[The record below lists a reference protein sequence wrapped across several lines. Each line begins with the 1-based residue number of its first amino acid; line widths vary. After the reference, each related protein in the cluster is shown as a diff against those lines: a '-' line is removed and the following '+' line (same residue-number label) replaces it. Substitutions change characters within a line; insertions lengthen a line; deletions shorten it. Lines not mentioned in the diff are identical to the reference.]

1 MEKNQKV
8 ELIGKP
14 SIDRPW
20 MKYYPE
26 SISKLQVPELS
37 LNEYLKAN
45 CPGMDMVAM
54 HYYGR
59 DVSWER
65 FFMKVDMVAKS
76 MSAMG
81 IKEGDQVPVFYRS
94 VPEFI
99 VMLLAA
105 EKIGAS
111 LVCRDNTLQENI
123 DAVKEAGAKII
134 FVHDFLPKAEAE
146 EYKKQAGV
154 ETIVSLSP
162 YHAAEKDKMP
172 EHIINEIDS
181 FYTDG
186 ILSGDGVMTWEEF
199 LEKGKN
205 YTGEVEVKKDVN
217 RPLFRAYT
225 SGSTGA
231 SKQVIHSAYTMI
243 GIIAQMAFY
252 GSAGDFRPTWLL
264 TNLPPCLIAVV
275 VSMILVPLCSNKL
288 LILDP
293 FCNVNDLDLEMMR
306 YRPNCWPLIPMFIEL
321 LMRSDRIPED
331 YDMSHLFAAG
341 VGCEA
346 FNNGQI
352 RRAQEFLKAHNCKAV
367 FSIGYGQ
374 SEAGSNCTLPCLE
387 HPIGNGN
394 SGIPMPLTV
403 MSIFEPGTHKEVGY
417 NKLGEICKT
426 GFGNMLGYDRQE
438 ATEKALQKHED
449 GNVWLHTGDIGYM
462 TEDGIVF
469 ALTRGDV
476 RRVGGGRLIDLNME
490 NKIIDAEIDGI
501 IDAFFVVDEDF
512 ENKGY
517 FLPYLYVVLEDGYT
531 IDDIR
536 EDVADALEDFEY
548 PAQIIQ
554 LPERPFFH
562 YKTNRIGLK
571 AQLRAAAN

>member
-1 MEKNQKV
+1 MEKNQKAK
-8 ELIGKP
+8 LIGKP

-37 LNEYLKAN
+37 LNEYLRAN

-76 MSAMG
+76 MAAMG
-81 IKEGDQVPVFYRS
+81 IKEGNQVPVFYRS

-105 EKIGAS
+105 EKLGAS

-123 DAVKEAGAKII
+123 DAVKEAEAKVI
-134 FVHDFLPKAEAE
+134 FVHDFLPKADAE

-162 YHAAEKDKMP
+162 YHAAEKSAMP
-172 EHIINEIDS
+172 EHIIKEIDS

-205 YTGEVEVKKDVN
+205 YTGEIEAKKDIN

-231 SKQVIHSAYTMI
+231 SKQVIHSAYSMI
-243 GIIAQMAFY
+243 GIITQMSFY

-293 FCNVNDLDLEMMR
+293 FCSVNDLDLEMMR
-306 YRPNCWPLIPMFIEL
+306 YRPNCWPLVPMFIEL

-341 VGCEA
+341 VGCES

-352 RRAQEFLKAHNCKAV
+352 RRAQEFLRAHNCKAV

-438 ATEKALQKHED
+438 ATAKALQKHED

-512 ENKGY
+512 QNKGY

-548 PAQIIQ
+548 PAKIIQ

>member
-1 MEKNQKV
+1 
-8 ELIGKP
+8 
-14 SIDRPW
+14 
-20 MKYYPE
+20 
-26 SISKLQVPELS
+26 
-37 LNEYLKAN
+37 
-45 CPGMDMVAM
+45 
-54 HYYGR
+54 
-59 DVSWER
+59 
-65 FFMKVDMVAKS
+65 MKVDMVAKS
-76 MSAMG
+76 MVAMG

-123 DAVKEAGAKII
+123 DAVKEADAKII

-205 YTGEVEVKKDVN
+205 YTGKVETKKDIN

-231 SKQVIHSAYTMI
+231 SKQVIHSAYSMI
-243 GIIAQMAFY
+243 GIITQMSFY
-252 GSAGDFRPTWLL
+252 GSTGDFRPTWLL

-352 RRAQEFLKAHNCKAV
+352 RRAQEFLRAHNCKAV

-438 ATEKALQKHED
+438 ATEKALQKHDD

-501 IDAFFVVDEDF
+501 IDAFFVVDEDPQ
-512 ENKGY
+512 NKGY

-531 IDDIR
+531 IADIR

>member
-1 MEKNQKV
+1 MEKNHKV
-8 ELIGKP
+8 ELIGRP

-26 SISKLQVPELS
+26 SISRLQVPELA

-65 FFMKVDMVAKS
+65 FFVKVDMVAKS

-81 IKEGDQVPVFYRS
+81 IKEGDQIPVFYRS

-99 VMLLAA
+99 VLLLAA

-111 LVCRDNTLQENI
+111 LVCRDNTLQENV

-134 FVHDFLPKAEAE
+134 FVHDFLPKAEVE

-154 ETIVSLSP
+154 ETIISLSP

-172 EHIINEIDS
+172 EHIIHEIDS

-205 YTGEVEVKKDVN
+205 YTGKVEVEKDVN

-225 SGSTGA
+225 SGSTGT

-243 GIIAQMAFY
+243 GIIAQMSFY

-275 VSMILVPLCSNKL
+275 GSMILVPLCSNKL

-367 FSIGYGQ
+367 LSIGYGQ

-426 GFGNMLGYDRQE
+426 GLGNMLGYDREE

-449 GNVWLHTGDIGYM
+449 GNIWVHTGDIGYM

-517 FLPYLYVVLEDGYT
+517 FLPYLYVVVPSSSVTVTFAFSILSE
-531 IDDIR
+531 
-536 EDVADALEDFEY
+536 
-548 PAQIIQ
+548 
-554 LPERPFFH
+554 
-562 YKTNRIGLK
+562 
-571 AQLRAAAN
+571 

>member
-1 MEKNQKV
+1 MEKNQTMK
-8 ELIGKP
+8 LIGKP

-26 SISKLQVPELS
+26 SISKLQVPELP

-76 MSAMG
+76 MAAMG

-105 EKIGAS
+105 EKLGAS

-123 DAVKEAGAKII
+123 DAVKEAEAKII
-134 FVHDFLPKAEAE
+134 FVHDFLPKADAE

-172 EHIINEIDS
+172 EHIIHEIDS

-205 YTGEVEVKKDVN
+205 YTGEFEAKKDIN

-231 SKQVIHSAYTMI
+231 SKQVIHSAYSMI
-243 GIIAQMAFY
+243 GIITQMSFY

-293 FCNVNDLDLEMMR
+293 FCSVNDLDLEMMR
-306 YRPNCWPLIPMFIEL
+306 YRPNCWPLVPMFIEL

-352 RRAQEFLKAHNCKAV
+352 RRAQEFLRAHNCKAV

-438 ATEKALQKHED
+438 ATEKALQKHDD

-501 IDAFFVVDEDF
+501 IDAFFVVDEDPQ
-512 ENKGY
+512 NKGY

-531 IDDIR
+531 IADIR

-548 PAQIIQ
+548 PAKIIQ

>member
-1 MEKNQKV
+1 MEKNQNAN
-8 ELIGKP
+8 LIGKP

-20 MKYYPE
+20 MKFYPE
-26 SISKLQVPELS
+26 SISQLQVPEVS
-37 LNEYLKAN
+37 LNEYLRMN

-54 HYYGR
+54 HYYGK

-76 MSAMG
+76 MCAMG

-105 EKIGAS
+105 EKLGAS

-123 DAVKEAGAKII
+123 DAVKEAEAKVI
-134 FVHDFLPKAEAE
+134 FVHDFLTGEEARA
-146 EYKKQAGV
+146 YKEQGGV
-154 ETIVSLSP
+154 ETIISLSP
-162 YHAAEKDKMP
+162 YHAADKAKMP
-172 EHIINEIDS
+172 EHIIKEIDS

-186 ILSGDGVMTWEEF
+186 ILSGDGIMTWEEF
-199 LEKGKN
+199 LEKGKS
-205 YTGEVEVKKDVN
+205 YTDKVETEKDIN

-231 SKQVIHSAYTMI
+231 SKQVIHSAHTMI
-243 GIIAQMAFY
+243 GIIAQMSFY

-321 LMRSDRIPED
+321 LMRSERIPAD

-352 RRAQEFLKAHNCKAV
+352 RRAQEFLRSHNCKAI
-367 FSIGYGQ
+367 FSVGYGQ
-374 SEAGSNCTLPCLE
+374 SEAGSNCTLPCPE
-387 HPIGNGN
+387 YPVENGN
-394 SGIPMPLTV
+394 TGIPMPLTV
-403 MSIFEPGTHKEVGY
+403 MSIFEPGTDKEIGY

-426 GFGNMLGYDRQE
+426 GFGNMLGYDNE
-438 ATEKALQKHED
+438 VATEKALKRHSD

-462 TEDGIVF
+462 TEDGVVF

-476 RRVGGGRLIDLNME
+476 RRVSGDRLIDLNME
-490 NKIIDAEIDGI
+490 NKVIDANIEGI
-501 IDAFFVVDEDF
+501 RDAFFVVDEDF
-512 ENKGY
+512 NNKGY

-531 IDDIR
+531 IEDIR
-536 EDVADALEDFEY
+536 GDIEDALEEYEY
-548 PAQIIQ
+548 PAKIIQ